1 VAQTAARL
9 ARDDPVSPQLPVAA
23 VRGAIAHNRES
34 LMLVVWG
41 RNNSVNVQKVLWC
54 CEEIGLGYERREA
67 GGAFGVVNTPQYRA
81 LNPNGLVPT
90 IEDGGLVLW
99 ESHAIV
105 RYLAAKHGAG
115 SLWPQ
120 DLGVRADADR
130 WMDWKHTTFWPA
142 IRPLFLG
149 LVRTAPE
156 RRDARALEESRAKTA
171 EVLGVVEARLR
182 TAEYLAGERFTMG
195 DIALGCGIWRWM
207 ALPIERPALPG
218 VQRWFESLAQRPAYR
233 KLVMLPLT

>member
-1 VAQTAARL
+1 
-9 ARDDPVSPQLPVAA
+9 
-23 VRGAIAHNRES
+23 
-34 LMLVVWG
+34 MLVVWG

-54 CEEIGLGYERREA
+54 CEEMGLGYERREA

-90 IEDGGLVLW
+90 IEDGGFVLW
-99 ESHAIV
+99 ESHTIV
-105 RYLAAKHGAG
+105 RYLAAKHAAG

-120 DLGVRADADR
+120 DLRVRAEADR
-130 WMDWKHTTFWPA
+130 WMDWKQTTFWPA
-142 IRPLFLG
+142 IRALFLG

-156 RRDARALEESRAKTA
+156 QRDARAQEESRVKTA

-182 TAEYLAGERFTMG
+182 AAEYLAGERFTMG

-207 ALPIERPALPG
+207 ALPIERPALPA
-218 VQRWFESLAQRPAYR
+218 VQRWFEALAKRPAYR

>member
-1 VAQTAARL
+1 
-9 ARDDPVSPQLPVAA
+9 
-23 VRGAIAHNRES
+23 
-34 LMLVVWG
+34 MLVIWG

-54 CEEIGLGYERREA
+54 CEEMELGYKRIDA
-67 GGAFGVVNTPQYRA
+67 GGSFGIVHTPQYWG

-90 IEDGGLVLW
+90 IDDDGFVLW

-105 RYLAAKHGAG
+105 RYLAAKHAAG
-115 SLWPQ
+115 RLWPE
-120 DLGVRADADR
+120 DLRIRAEADR

-142 IRPLFLG
+142 LRTLFLG

-156 RRDARALEESRAKTA
+156 QRDPRALEESRSKTA
-171 EVLGVVEARLR
+171 EVLGVVEARLK
-182 TAEYLAGERFTMG
+182 TAEYLAGDSFTMG

-207 ALPIERPALPG
+207 ALPIERPVLPG

-233 KLVMLPLT
+233 KIVMLPLT